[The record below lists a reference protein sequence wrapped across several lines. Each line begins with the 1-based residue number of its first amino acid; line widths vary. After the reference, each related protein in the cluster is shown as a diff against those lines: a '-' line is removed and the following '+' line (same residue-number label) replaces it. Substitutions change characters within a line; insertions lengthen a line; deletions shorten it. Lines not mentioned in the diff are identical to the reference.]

1 MTTAEEHGIDAVTA
15 FLEAEGVRHEVV
27 EHRPTFSAA
36 AEARASGA
44 DVREAAKT
52 LALHDRDGY
61 RMAVI
66 PASHRLDLHRTREL
80 LGASSHLRLATEAE
94 LEADF
99 PMFDVGAMPPL
110 GPMMPMPEIIDVHLL
125 YHEHIERAG
134 RGQQADGALVDRDR
148 AVRAAEGVDHHQG
161 GEQARRQP
169 GDHAGHRLRQLPPA
183 EGERSSRLDGDRS
196 DGQQDDRDP

>member
-1 MTTAEEHGIDAVTA
+1 MSTVEARGIEAVTA
-15 FLEAEGVRHEVV
+15 FLEREGVSYEVV

-44 DVREAAKT
+44 EPREAAKT
-52 LALHDRDGY
+52 LALRDHDQY

-66 PASHRLDLHRTREL
+66 PATHRLDLHRMREL

-110 GPMMPMPEIIDVHLL
+110 GPMMPMAEVIDVHLL
-125 YHEHIERAG
+125 YHERILCAG
-134 RGQQADGALVDRDR
+134 
-148 AVRAAEGVDHHQG
+148 
-161 GEQARRQP
+161 
-169 GDHAGHRLRQLPPA
+169 GDHRHSLRMDPRDLLRLCEPRVAAICETPEGHSRFRDLPKV
-183 EGERSSRLDGDRS
+183 
-196 DGQQDDRDP
+196 